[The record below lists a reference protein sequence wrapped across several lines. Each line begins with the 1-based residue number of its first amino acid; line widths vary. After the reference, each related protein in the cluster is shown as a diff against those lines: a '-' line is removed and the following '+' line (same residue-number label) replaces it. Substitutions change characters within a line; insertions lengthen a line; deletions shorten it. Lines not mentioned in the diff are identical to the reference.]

1 VISVPSATIAIP
13 CCDADTQA
21 DLFLHLSPPEDAVLV
36 GTIEIHYPA
45 LKLISA
51 FSPSV
56 ADVLSFT
63 HALHRLH
70 RTLSGEATLRENL
83 RFIEES
89 LGKDLRKYFLTD
101 FYKDHL
107 QTYKKR
113 PIYWMVQS
121 PKKGFSALVYLHRWW
136 AANQV
141 WATRHHRFRHHRTRR
156 RSRPRRRPMRP

>member
-70 RTLSGEATLRENL
+70 RTLSGEATLREPQGSHLLFAVADARRGLIALSGALYPLKHPGFNVNFATLYIDQSHLPSLLQNL
-83 RFIEES
+83 QCLIEPE
-89 LGKDLRKYFLTD
+89 
-101 FYKDHL
+101 
-107 QTYKKR
+107 
-113 PIYWMVQS
+113 
-121 PKKGFSALVYLHRWW
+121 
-136 AANQV
+136 
-141 WATRHHRFRHHRTRR
+141 
-156 RSRPRRRPMRP
+156 